1 MTGDMNAVM
10 GSLVAI
16 AAYLLIAYAFDLTTL
31 SKIVVGVMFYTAFK
45 MFWDAKK
52 SAK

>member
-1 MTGDMNAVM
+1 M